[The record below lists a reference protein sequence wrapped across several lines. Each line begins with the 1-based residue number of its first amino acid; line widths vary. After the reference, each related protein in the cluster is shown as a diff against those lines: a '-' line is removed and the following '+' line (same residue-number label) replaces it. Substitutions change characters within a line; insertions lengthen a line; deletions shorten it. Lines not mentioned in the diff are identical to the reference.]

1 MTAGPPSDVPLPM
14 RRTLLRAAFWGALG
28 ATSAGAGAATL
39 AFLRPA
45 VVSGFGAT
53 IVVRP
58 GAIPEPG
65 GPPAPFRAERFFLV
79 HLLPGEGANRYI
91 DTGIPPSER
100 GGVLAL
106 HDAYHGRCD
115 YGRRVV
121 WRGDFHYYGTD
132 GVFQDPCD
140 HSRFSKAGIRIIGS
154 AATSTRWRS
163 PCAPTGRAAHSHGA
177 LRPGGD
183 DNPRGAILPGTVR
196 APFAARGDWAVA
208 GRRRAVPAAV
218 WPLRRAYHVLE
229 RRWDRRRKEP
239 MGSPVDDPRR

>member
-39 AFLRPA
+39 AFLRPVA
-45 VVSGFGAT
+45 VSGFGAT
-53 IVVRP
+53 IIVRP

-140 HSRFSKAGIRIIGS
+140 HSRFSKAGIRIIGP
-154 AATSTRWRS
+154 AWRHLD
-163 PCAPTGRAAHSHGA
+163 TVEITVRADGA
-177 LRPGGD
+177 LLIHTARIRPGGD
-183 DNPRGAILPGTVR
+183 DNPQRAIPLP
-196 APFAARGDWAVA
+196 AR
-208 GRRRAVPAAV
+208 
-218 WPLRRAYHVLE
+218 
-229 RRWDRRRKEP
+229 
-239 MGSPVDDPRR
+239 